1 MNDAQN
7 TNMPVAHKNALY
19 NDDNIFAKMLN
30 GDIPCHKV
38 YEDDKTLAFMD
49 IMPQADGHVL
59 VIPKQKA
66 VDLGDLEPDYA
77 AAILMTA
84 KKIMQAQRQVF
95 KRDGIVQMQLNG
107 AQAGQTVF
115 HYHVH
120 LIPTSVHELG
130 RHAATEVDHEKLAA
144 TAKQLAAVINS

>member
-1 MNDAQN
+1 MTQ
-7 TNMPVAHKNALY
+7 TNNNQHVIY
-19 NDDNIFAKMLN
+19 DDNNIFAKMLN
-30 GDIPCHKV
+30 GDIPCYKV

-66 VDLGDLEPDYA
+66 VDLVDLEPEYA
-77 AAILMTA
+77 AAVLMTA
-84 KKIMQAQRQVF
+84 QKIMQAQRQVF
-95 KRDGIVQMQLNG
+95 ARDGIVQMQLNG

-120 LIPTSVHELG
+120 LIPSSIHELG
-130 RHAATEVDHEKLAA
+130 RHATNEVDHDKLAL
-144 TAKQLAAVINS
+144 TAKQLAAAING

>member
-1 MNDAQN
+1 MSQN
-7 TNMPVAHKNALY
+7 NKQVTY
-19 NDDNIFAKMLN
+19 DDNNIFAKMLS
-30 GDIPCHKV
+30 GDIPYHKI

-66 VDLGDLEPDYA
+66 VDLADLEPEYA
-77 AAILMTA
+77 AAVLMTC
-84 KKIMQAQRQVF
+84 KKVMQAQRQVF
-95 KRDGIVQMQLNG
+95 EREGIIQMQLNG

-120 LIPTSVHELG
+120 LIPSSIHELG
-130 RHAATEVDHEKLAA
+130 RHAVTQVENDQLADMAKKLA
-144 TAKQLAAVINS
+144 TAIES

>member
-1 MNDAQN
+1 MSQANQQI
-7 TNMPVAHKNALY
+7 TY
-19 NDDNIFAKMLN
+19 DDNNIFAKMLK
-30 GDIPCHKV
+30 GEIPYHKV

-49 IMPQADGHVL
+49 IMPQAEGHVL

-66 VDLGDLEPDYA
+66 IDLGELKPEYA
-77 AAILMTA
+77 AAVLMTA

-95 KRDGIVQMQLNG
+95 EREGIIQMQFNG

-120 LIPTSVHELG
+120 LIPASIHELG
-130 RHAATEVDHEKLAA
+130 RHAATEADHEKLANR
-144 TAKQLAAVINS
+144 AKQLAAVIAA

>member
-1 MNDAQN
+1 MSQPSNN
-7 TNMPVAHKNALY
+7 TQAAY
-19 NDDNIFAKMLN
+19 DDNNLFAKMLN

-49 IMPQADGHVL
+49 IMPQAEGHVL

-66 VDLGDLEPDYA
+66 IDLGDLEPEYA
-77 AAILMTA
+77 AAVLMTS
-84 KKIMQAQRQVF
+84 KKVMLAQRQVF
-95 KRDGIVQMQLNG
+95 AREGIIQMQLNG

-120 LIPTSVHELG
+120 LIPTNIHELG
-130 RHAATEVDHEKLAA
+130 RHAATEADHAKLAA
-144 TAKQLAAVINS
+144 TAKQLAVVINV